1 MGQEIGGKKGDGSI
15 EMLLKDIKGVL
26 FSKSK
31 KEASIVRAPQVRD
44 FLQGKYQKV
53 DQQAHDLETAS
64 QEKKKFSGLLTVAH
78 KLK

>member
-31 KEASIVRAPQVRD
+31 KR
-44 FLQGKYQKV
+44 G
-53 DQQAHDLETAS
+53 
-64 QEKKKFSGLLTVAH
+64 
-78 KLK
+78 